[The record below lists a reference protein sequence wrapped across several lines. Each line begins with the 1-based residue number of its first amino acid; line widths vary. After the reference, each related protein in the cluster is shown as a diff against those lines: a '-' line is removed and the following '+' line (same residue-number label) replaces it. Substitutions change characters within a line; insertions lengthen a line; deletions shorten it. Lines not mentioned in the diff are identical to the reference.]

1 MFKYIKRLLSVVV
14 MFATLFVFSSNNV
27 YANERNYNPFLIM
40 FMHTIDLDVTYKFM
54 ADNLTD
60 DEYNEI
66 YMRMNDI
73 EDINNPPYRKGKI
86 QLKQKDMREYFDCKW
101 NDDINKFELT
111 EKGKADFEKSKDKGG
126 EGGSEGGGHM

>member
-27 YANERNYNPFLIM
+27 YANARNYNPFLLM
-40 FMHTIDLDVTYKFM
+40 FMYTIEFDITYKYF

-60 DEYNEI
+60 DEFKEI
-66 YMRMNDI
+66 QMWLKDI

-101 NDDINKFELT
+101 NDDINQFELT